1 MPRSERSSHPIT
13 MINNPTPSEYPMA
26 ATGTLSDSATRTVED
41 VPARIRNIAMLR
53 GLGYTFRE
61 IGEEFGVSP
70 QAVSLMLSRH
80 QRAFRKL
87 RGAVEFREL
96 SSRAVNALG
105 RHGIRSRHQALAADV
120 LGLLAN
126 QRNCGK
132 KTLEEIERWM
142 LEESSGNAAGADASS
157 AAVSSTQADA
167 VSPDGD
173 APPVFEESGLMAAG
187 TA

>member
-1 MPRSERSSHPIT
+1 
-13 MINNPTPSEYPMA
+13 MINNPAPSEYPMA
-26 ATGTLSDSATRTVED
+26 ATGTPSDSATRTVED

-61 IGEEFGVSP
+61 IGDEFGISP

-105 RHGIRSRHQALAADV
+105 RHGIRSRDQAMAANA
-120 LGLLAN
+120 LELLAN
-126 QRNCGK
+126 QRNCGR

-142 LEESSGNAAGADASS
+142 SPELLES
-157 AAVSSTQADA
+157 AARTNGNPVPASRTQTDA
-167 VSPDGD
+167 VSPNGD
-173 APPVFEESGLMAAG
+173 AHPVSQESGLMAVGA
-187 TA
+187 A